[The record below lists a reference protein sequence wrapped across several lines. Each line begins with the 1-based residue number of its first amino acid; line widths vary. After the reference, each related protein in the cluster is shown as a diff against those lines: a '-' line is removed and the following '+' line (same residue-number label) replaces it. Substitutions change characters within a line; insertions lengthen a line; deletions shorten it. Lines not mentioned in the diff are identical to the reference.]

1 MIIQIVAAQDSAF
14 IATALRAQLGL
25 TLNISIS
32 RSREHR
38 QFKRPAEG
46 NRVVN
51 EALDIMQDH
60 LEDTLTVDQIVEV
73 MAVSPERLERSFG
86 EKIQQS
92 PLQVYRSLR
101 LEQAKKLLI
110 QTELPI
116 SEISV
121 ACGFSNGTVL
131 TKWYRQKFG
140 VQPSLARKKAH
151 TGKLAAE
158 TDTCVDLLWVQ
169 YF

>member
-1 MIIQIVAAQDSAF
+1 
-14 IATALRAQLGL
+14 
-25 TLNISIS
+25 
-32 RSREHR
+32 
-38 QFKRPAEG
+38 
-46 NRVVN
+46 
-51 EALDIMQDH
+51 MQDH

-121 ACGFSNGTVL
+121 ACGFSKWNRVDKVVPSKIWCSTVISAVKGT
-131 TKWYRQKFG
+131 YRK
-140 VQPSLARKKAH
+140 ARR
-151 TGKLAAE
+151 
-158 TDTCVDLLWVQ
+158 
-169 YF
+169 